1 MKPEKPEVTRMRLL
15 FTIDTKDYDS
25 HGTVCSRPSAR
36 AVIIREGKLAM
47 MHSKKYGYYK
57 LPGGGI
63 KPGETPADAMI
74 RETAEEA
81 GLTVIPDSIHEFGRV
96 HRIQHGDREDVFIQ
110 DNFYFLCDAE
120 TDAGAQN
127 LDAYERDEGFTLCW
141 VTPEDA
147 IRADLAVRDPA
158 ADLIMCLREVN
169 VLRILMHEGLFA

>member
-1 MKPEKPEVTRMRLL
+1 M
-15 FTIDTKDYDS
+15 
-25 HGTVCSRPSAR
+25 
-36 AVIIREGKLAM
+36 
-47 MHSKKYGYYK
+47 
-57 LPGGGI
+57 
-63 KPGETPADAMI
+63 
-74 RETAEEA
+74 
-81 GLTVIPDSIHEFGRV
+81 
-96 HRIQHGDREDVFIQ
+96 HRIQHGDREEVFIQ

-141 VTPEDA
+141 VTHEDA